1 MPFWWRRRN
10 KPWYGR
16 RRYRRRFQRF
26 KNRRRRRR
34 FTKRRTRR
42 APRRRRKRKY
52 KVRRKKKKITIQQWQ
67 PDSIRKCHIKGHG
80 LLVLGAEGTQMNCY
94 TCQKLKYVPPKVP
107 YGGGFGIEKHTLKY
121 LYEEYQFKNNIWTA
135 SNIHKDL
142 CRFLYVK
149 FTMFRHPET
158 DFIVAYDR
166 SPPFEINQY
175 TYPSTHPQQMLLDKR
190 KKVIFSLAS
199 KPQGRYSK
207 KFLVKPP
214 KQMITKWF
222 FTKEFSKY
230 PLLLLKGTAANMRY
244 SFLTAKNQNLLVNIY
259 SLNVTNFYINSNWGK
274 NVQGTHGYQPYTNI
288 QSGLQYSTLNKSGT
302 ETKHTMPQDAF
313 NSYNG
318 SVSYSTGWFMPP
330 FLQAY
335 KVYSREGAPQGVNQ
349 LLYARYNP
357 TKDKGTGNKIYLAS
371 ILADHWGPPSHD
383 KQLLL
388 EDFPLWLGLWGYLD
402 YINTIKPIDYM
413 KSSVVVL
420 ESDAIYC
427 YPQIGGCKRYVPIDY
442 DYIMGK
448 KNWEQTVT
456 TEDKARWYPTVEWQL
471 KTLNAIAETGPFV
484 PKYSDSTNSTWELKY
499 HYDFCFKWGGPELP
513 EQDVKNPTDF
523 PVYDV
528 PDKQPGTIQ
537 ITNPEKQ
544 ATETIFHP
552 WDYRRGI
559 IKERAIKR
567 MCQHLET
574 DTEFEY
580 STEEVPKKKRSRLG
594 AALTNPEEETQEAKK
609 CLLSLC
615 KENIFQDQEQQTI
628 ENLIQQQQQQQQEL
642 KYNIVKLLIDLKN
655 KQRMLQLQ
663 TGLLD

>member
-1 MPFWWRRRN
+1 
-10 KPWYGR
+10 
-16 RRYRRRFQRF
+16 
-26 KNRRRRRR
+26 
-34 FTKRRTRR
+34 
-42 APRRRRKRKY
+42 
-52 KVRRKKKKITIQQWQ
+52 
-67 PDSIRKCHIKGHG
+67 
-80 LLVLGAEGTQMNCY
+80 MNCY
-94 TCQKLKYVPPKVP
+94 TCQKFKYVPPKVP
-107 YGGGFGIEKHTLKY
+107 YGGGFGAEKYSLKY

-135 SNIHKDL
+135 TNIHKDL
-142 CRFLYVK
+142 CRYLYVK
-149 FTMFRHPET
+149 FTVFRHVET
-158 DFIVAYDR
+158 DFVVCYDR
-166 SPPFEINQY
+166 SPPFEINQF
-175 TYPSTHPQQMLLDKR
+175 TYPSIHPQQLLLERR

-199 KPQGRYSK
+199 KPNGRYSK
-207 KFLVKPP
+207 KFIVKPP
-214 KQMITKWF
+214 RQMITKWF
-222 FTKEFSKY
+222 FTKEFSKF
-230 PLLLLKGTAANMRY
+230 PLLLLKGAAANFRHSY
-244 SFLTAKNQNLLVNIY
+244 LTAKNQNLLVNIY

-274 NVQGTHGYQPYTNI
+274 NVSGTHGYQPYTNI
-288 QSGLQYSTLNKSGT
+288 QFGLQYSVLNKDGS
-302 ETKHTMPQDAF
+302 ETKKPMPQEAF
-313 NSYNG
+313 NTYSG

-335 KVYSREGAPQGVNQ
+335 KIYSKEGTPQGVNQ

-371 ILADHWGPPSHD
+371 ILADHWGPPQHD

-413 KSSVVVL
+413 KTSVVVI

-442 DYIMGK
+442 DYILGK

-456 TEDKARWYPTVEWQL
+456 KEDKARWYPTVEWQL
-471 KTLNAIAETGPFV
+471 KTLNAIVETGPYV
-484 PKYSDSTNSTWELKY
+484 PKYSDETNSTWELKY
-499 HYDFCFKWGGPELP
+499 HYDFCFKWGGPDLP

-523 PVYDV
+523 PIYDV

-552 WDYRRGI
+552 WDYRRGL
-559 IKERAIKR
+559 IKERAYKR

-580 STEEVPKKKRSRLG
+580 STEEIPKKKRSRIG
-594 AALTNPEEETQEAKK
+594 AALTNPEEETQEAKN

-615 KENIFQDQEQQTI
+615 KEDTFQNPENQTL
-628 ENLIQQQQQQQQEL
+628 ETLIHQQQQQQQQL
-642 KYNIVKLLIDLKN
+642 KYNIVKLLVDLKT